1 MAKPRIAIRRQDE
14 ARAKIEHKITV
25 LEKWARAGV
34 PSDAYA
40 SERPPTS
47 LTAFAAWEAR
57 AFYGLAAVERV
68 AKSTLISKHPDLK
81 ELADVAIK
89 KIRSRLRHR
98 RPKKPHQE
106 RLKELQNARDEFKD
120 LCDKLLSQYTAERHA
135 RLDADRLVADLQKTN
150 ERLVEET
157 TGMHTELDRE
167 RNARIQAEH
176 LVATL
181 QEANEMLFEKST
193 ELGAEVERLEELRSW
208 P

>member
-1 MAKPRIAIRRQDE
+1 MAKPKIAIRREDE

-25 LEKWARAGV
+25 LEKWAKAGV
-34 PSDAYA
+34 PSDAHA

-57 AFYGLAAVERV
+57 AFYGLAAVEKV

-89 KIRSRLRHR
+89 KFGARLRHR

-106 RLKELQNARDEFKD
+106 RLKNLQNDRDEFKD
-120 LCDKLLSQYTAERHA
+120 LCDKLLSQYTAERHS

-157 TGMHTELDRE
+157 AEMRTELDRE
-167 RNARIQAEH
+167 RNAHIQVER

-181 QEANEMLFEKST
+181 QEANERLFEQST
-193 ELGAEVERLEELRSW
+193 ELSAQVERLEELRPW